1 MPHIHLLTSAN
12 LVENVDIPDI
22 LRELV
27 VELSKHE
34 SIDSKAIKAY
44 HSLFH
49 TWAMGEGAPAGF
61 AHCMLGLL
69 QGRSEALRKAIAD
82 GMTDRIRECF
92 KASLEAKEVSLTFEL
107 REMDAETYRK
117 VTEG

>member
-22 LRELV
+22 LRDLV
-27 VELSKHE
+27 AELSRHE
-34 SIDSKAIKAY
+34 TIDSKAIKSY

-49 TWAMGEGAPAGF
+49 TWSMGDGAPAGF
-61 AHCMLGLL
+61 ALCMLGLL
-69 QGRSEALRKAIAD
+69 TGRSEALRETIAD
-82 GMTDRIRECF
+82 GFQARLRQCF
-92 KASLEAKEVSLTFEL
+92 KASLEAGEVSVTFEL

-117 VTEG
+117 GL

>member
-22 LRELV
+22 LKELV
-27 VELSKHE
+27 SELSRHE
-34 SIDSKAIKAY
+34 SIESRAIKSY

-49 TWAMGEGAPAGF
+49 TWTMGEGAPAGF

-69 QGRSEALRKAIAD
+69 AGRPESLRKTIAD
-82 GMTDRIRECF
+82 AMFARLHQCF
-92 KASLEAKEVSLTFEL
+92 KASLDANEVSLTFEL
-107 REMDAETYRK
+107 REMDTETYRK
-117 VTEG
+117 GV